1 VTVLHRSLAGLVL
14 VALCVLPGLTGCR
27 TAGPAA
33 TAVPAADTAASPA
46 PPSSPAPGPQPT
58 VGPAGPPPG
67 QLIEP
72 DGSEAD
78 ASDAT
83 SDEESEAEG
92 EVVGPDAIQ
101 KEALDLCQSASELLQ
116 QGDREGAIHAIDQ
129 AYARMLSLPNNGDD
143 SFLQAK
149 EDIRQL
155 IAGLLRDTYRK
166 NLAPPGPSWDL
177 AVPIVDNEY
186 VRREIT
192 SFTTVERDL
201 FLEAYR
207 RSGLYRPMILAKLD
221 AAHLPSQLSWLPM
234 VESWFKV
241 RAFSRAGAAGLW
253 QFIASTGLRYG
264 MSRDGWID
272 ERMDPGKA
280 TDAAIAYLIDLHGLF
295 GDWPKAL
302 AAYNC
307 GEARVL
313 RLQGRSSEQYYDFW
327 DLYEQLPRETR
338 RYVPRFVAALLIV
351 ENPERYG
358 MTLPQPLSP
367 PENVGTIKVDRSVS
381 LEKLEATLGLAKD
394 TLKDLNPELRFGA
407 TPGKEYDLR
416 IPAEEIATASAKIAQ
431 LPEWK
436 RPRPAYVVHRV
447 RRGETLGHIARRYRT
462 SIRAILS
469 LNHLRNA
476 NRLRIGQR
484 LRIPVRR

>member
-1 VTVLHRSLAGLVL
+1 
-14 VALCVLPGLTGCR
+14 
-27 TAGPAA
+27 
-33 TAVPAADTAASPA
+33 
-46 PPSSPAPGPQPT
+46 
-58 VGPAGPPPG
+58 
-67 QLIEP
+67 
-72 DGSEAD
+72 
-78 ASDAT
+78 
-83 SDEESEAEG
+83 
-92 EVVGPDAIQ
+92 
-101 KEALDLCQSASELLQ
+101 
-116 QGDREGAIHAIDQ
+116 
-129 AYARMLSLPNNGDD
+129 
-143 SFLQAK
+143 
-149 EDIRQL
+149 
-155 IAGLLRDTYRK
+155 
-166 NLAPPGPSWDL
+166 
-177 AVPIVDNEY
+177 
-186 VRREIT
+186 
-192 SFTTVERDL
+192 
-201 FLEAYR
+201 
-207 RSGLYRPMILAKLD
+207 
-221 AAHLPSQLSWLPM
+221 

-272 ERMDPGKA
+272 ERMDPDKA

-358 MTLPQPLSP
+358 MTLPRPLSP